1 MLLFNPAKEYGM
13 YPQKGTVQT
22 GSDADIT
29 IVDMDQKWKI
39 DKQKLHSKSKVTAY
53 DEKEIT
59 GKPVATIVNGV
70 TVMENG
76 EIVEELQG
84 KPVLV
89 K

>member
-1 MLLFNPAKEYGM
+1 M

-53 DEKEIT
+53 DGKEIT

-84 KPVLV
+84 KPALV